1 MWQASGSQCG
11 DRIGCFKS
19 PPRVDCHHGGSYT
32 DIRCSV
38 NAAVIDGRDAR
49 ATAGA
54 DLHIK
59 KTIRRALIALIA
71 LVLVAVALNYTQS
84 WRRAR
89 VVMQAGKILGAEL
102 LRSAE
107 GIEYSDN
114 QNGVVR
120 FKVHAKSLQETREGK
135 NLLQGIEA
143 FDFNPDGTVRNQIR
157 SRNAEYD
164 RDSKKAFFSGDV
176 QVQMGEGVE
185 IRTESLNYDLQSNV
199 GHTNDRFRL
208 ISPQASGTA
217 QGLRYD
223 HANKTLELYSELDFI
238 LMRAVH
244 KPDGSTQE
252 EKVRV
257 TARRGYYAQNERFMR
272 FQGGSRVE
280 SESDIL
286 AGNNIE
292 ATFSADQKHIKSLLC
307 QGSASY
313 VSKDPSRSREL
324 RGDRIQFGILP
335 DTVALQRID
344 VMGQASFLSC
354 SEDSEQELRA
364 SGIVL
369 ELDPVKGVP
378 TKVLSQD
385 NVRFNLKRNLERTQI
400 AGDNLEAYFDA
411 GTDSLKRVRVWDRA
425 EMANRAGEAEGDEL
439 KAEEIRIA
447 FQTVAN
453 RSALKELQAERAV
466 KWRTPPRK
474 KTETDGAEPGRTMT
488 ANFLDMHYANG
499 ADYLEDGYASGD
511 VVLAGFPL
519 GDPAKSEIRRLE
531 ADKVRFRFYPRENK
545 LKDFEGEG
553 HVSVFH
559 HSAADA
565 GSETPAQEF
574 RTASSNMRATFRPQ
588 DGTAEYLTQWGSFV
602 YQDGSRKAT
611 AGRGEYTAEAEV
623 LVLREA
629 PKITDDNGSTTGDWM
644 EYDRKNKVLTVHKN
658 VRSVLRQS
666 GTTGG
671 SPFAASSESSS
682 PAVIVAQ
689 TMQYWTDET
698 RARYSGNVLLLT
710 EEGQLRSQV
719 LETYS
724 GGGRVEAE
732 GEVRHVILKS
742 RAPGNRTAVKEGA
755 SAEKPEARDARPSKR
770 VLIQCARLRYFKE
783 QNSIQYLDN
792 VVLSSEDAR
801 LSSDS
806 LDAVLDST
814 GRQIEKAAARGRVF
828 VRQSGREVKGEMADY
843 FLQPGK
849 FVVTGNPAQISDPGR
864 GKSAARRLTFFTTD
878 DRILLENT

>member
-1 MWQASGSQCG
+1 M
-11 DRIGCFKS
+11 
-19 PPRVDCHHGGSYT
+19 
-32 DIRCSV
+32 
-38 NAAVIDGRDAR
+38 
-49 ATAGA
+49 
-54 DLHIK
+54 HIK

-120 FKVHAKSLQETREGK
+120 FKVRAKSLQETREGK

-335 DTVALQRID
+335 DTGALQRID

-474 KTETDGAEPGRTMT
+474 KTETDGAETRRNRRSGAWKRTKYDFASIRGKTSSKISREKGTFRCSITAPRMRVLKLQRRSFVRPVRTCAQLSVHRTEPRSISHSGETSSIRTDRERLRRGEANILPRPRFWCFARRRKSRMT
-488 ANFLDMHYANG
+488 TA
-499 ADYLEDGYASGD
+499 
-511 VVLAGFPL
+511 
-519 GDPAKSEIRRLE
+519 R
-531 ADKVRFRFYPRENK
+531 PREIGWNTT
-545 LKDFEGEG
+545 
-553 HVSVFH
+553 
-559 HSAADA
+559 A
-565 GSETPAQEF
+565 
-574 RTASSNMRATFRPQ
+574 RTR
-588 DGTAEYLTQWGSFV
+588 
-602 YQDGSRKAT
+602 
-611 AGRGEYTAEAEV
+611 
-623 LVLREA
+623 
-629 PKITDDNGSTTGDWM
+629 
-644 EYDRKNKVLTVHKN
+644 
-658 VRSVLRQS
+658 
-666 GTTGG
+666 
-671 SPFAASSESSS
+671 
-682 PAVIVAQ
+682 
-689 TMQYWTDET
+689 
-698 RARYSGNVLLLT
+698 
-710 EEGQLRSQV
+710 
-719 LETYS
+719 
-724 GGGRVEAE
+724 
-732 GEVRHVILKS
+732 
-742 RAPGNRTAVKEGA
+742 
-755 SAEKPEARDARPSKR
+755 
-770 VLIQCARLRYFKE
+770 C
-783 QNSIQYLDN
+783 
-792 VVLSSEDAR
+792 
-801 LSSDS
+801 
-806 LDAVLDST
+806 
-814 GRQIEKAAARGRVF
+814 
-828 VRQSGREVKGEMADY
+828 
-843 FLQPGK
+843 
-849 FVVTGNPAQISDPGR
+849 
-864 GKSAARRLTFFTTD
+864 
-878 DRILLENT
+878 